1 MKASRLRDTAA
12 AALKQGDEEAAPVL
26 NSLDSRL
33 GSFYKLEVPFWGV
46 PIMRIMLGP
55 SPHLGKL
62 LLPILCKSRFRASNG
77 PRDDINPKP

>member
-12 AALKQGDEEAAPVL
+12 AALKQGDGEAAPVL

-33 GSFYKLEVPFWGV
+33 GSFYKLEGLGFRVPLWGV
-46 PIMRIMLGP
+46 PIMRIMLGS

-62 LLPILCKSRFRASNG
+62 LLPILCRPRFRG
-77 PRDDINPKP
+77 V